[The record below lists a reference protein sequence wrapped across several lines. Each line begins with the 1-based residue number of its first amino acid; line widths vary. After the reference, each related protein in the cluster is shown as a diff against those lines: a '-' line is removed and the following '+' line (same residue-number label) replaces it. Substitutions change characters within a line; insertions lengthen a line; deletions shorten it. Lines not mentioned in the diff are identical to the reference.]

1 MQISALCLGL
11 SLALSTTFT
20 FAAPPTDQSI
30 QQLFKV
36 MDLDKLTK
44 ETIAQLKPELDE
56 QANQI
61 IEMTVQKDQL
71 SDKEKSI
78 AKQLSQKMYDKTMQM
93 MAWKDLEPVY
103 SQVYKESFS
112 QEEIQAQ
119 IDFYSTAIGQS
130 ILKKTP
136 IVAQKTMSLMSD
148 RMREAVLSQ
157 TRDLKDI
164 FKQLDELKKDQK

>member
-1 MQISALCLGL
+1 MRLKLFFLSVCL
-11 SLALSTTFT
+11 SLSTQLS
-20 FAAPPTDQSI
+20 FAAQPTDQSI

-36 MDLDKLTK
+36 MDLAKLTQQ
-44 ETIAQLKPELDE
+44 TIEQLKPQLDE

-61 IEMTVQKDQL
+61 VQMITKKDKL
-71 SDKEKSI
+71 SVKEQDV
-78 AKQLSQKMYDKTMQM
+78 AKQISKKMYDQTMQM
-93 MAWKDLEPVY
+93 LAWKDLAPIY
-103 SQVYKESFS
+103 TQVYKESFS

-119 IDFYSTAIGQS
+119 TDFYSSAIGQS
-130 ILKKTP
+130 ILTKTP

-164 FKQLDELKKDQK
+164 FKQLDDLKKDQK